1 MAEKI
6 RINKYLSAAGVCSR
20 READRLVEAGKV
32 TVNGQTAETGMTVS
46 DEDDIRIDGKTVK
59 HQDAPVLL
67 AYNKPRGVVCTSAK
81 DEPDNIIDRIGYPV
95 RIYPVGRLDK
105 DSEGLILLTNQGEL
119 MDKLLRSRNL
129 HEKEYI
135 VTVNKPISAEFVKRM
150 SEGVPILD
158 TVTRPCTVKKLS
170 AREFS
175 IILTQGLNRQIRRM
189 CEALDYRVRKLV
201 RVRVANIRLGDLP
214 AGQYRE
220 IRGAELDRLLAELGN
235 DRIFKNNSQ

>member
-1 MAEKI
+1 MIDKV

-20 READRLVEAGKV
+20 READRLIEAGKI
-32 TVNGQTAETGMTVS
+32 TVNGQTAVTGMTVS
-46 DEDDIRIDGKTVK
+46 DEDDIFVNGKPVQK
-59 HQDAPVLL
+59 EDKPVLL

-81 DEPDNIIDRIGYPV
+81 DEPDNIIDRIHYPV

-105 DSEGLILLTNQGEL
+105 DSEGLILLTNQGDL

-135 VTVNKPISAEFVKRM
+135 VTVNRPVSAEFVKKM

-158 TVTRPCTVKKLS
+158 TVTRPCRVKKLS
-170 AREFS
+170 SCEFS

-201 RVRVANIRLGDLP
+201 RVRVANITLGELP
-214 AGQYRE
+214 SGQYRE
-220 IRGAELDRLLAELGN
+220 IRGAELDSLLAEVRN
-235 DRIFKNNSQ
+235 DRTFSN

>member
-1 MAEKI
+1 MTEKT

-20 READRLVEAGKV
+20 READRLIEAGKI
-32 TVNGQTAETGMTVS
+32 TVNGQTAVTGMTVS
-46 DEDDIRIDGKTVK
+46 EEDDILINGKPVQK
-59 HQDAPVLL
+59 EDRPVLL

-81 DEPDNIIDRIGYPV
+81 DEPDNIVDRINYPV

-105 DSEGLILLTNQGEL
+105 DSEGLILLTNQGDL

-135 VTVNKPISAEFVKRM
+135 VTVNKPVSAAFIKKM

-158 TVTRPCTVKKLS
+158 TVTRPCRVKKLS
-170 AREFS
+170 ACEFS

-201 RVRVANIRLGDLP
+201 RVRVANIALGELP
-214 AGQYRE
+214 IGQYRE
-220 IRGAELDRLLAELGN
+220 IRGAELDSLLAEVRN
-235 DRIFKNNSQ
+235 DRKFSN

>member
-1 MAEKI
+1 MIDKV

-20 READRLVEAGKV
+20 READRLIEAGKI
-32 TVNGQTAETGMTVS
+32 TVNGQTAVTGMTVS
-46 DEDDIRIDGKTVK
+46 DEDDIFVNGKPVQK
-59 HQDAPVLL
+59 EDKPVLL

-81 DEPDNIIDRIGYPV
+81 DEPDNIIDRIHYPV

-105 DSEGLILLTNQGEL
+105 DSEGLILLTNQGDL

-135 VTVNKPISAEFVKRM
+135 VTVNRPVSAEFVKKM

-158 TVTRPCTVKKLS
+158 TVTRPCRVKKLS
-170 AREFS
+170 SCEFS

-201 RVRVANIRLGDLP
+201 RVRVANITLGELP
-214 AGQYRE
+214 SGQYRE
-220 IRGAELDRLLAELGN
+220 IRGAELDSLLAEVRN
-235 DRIFKNNSQ
+235 DRKFSN

>member
-1 MAEKI
+1 MIDKV

-20 READRLVEAGKV
+20 READRLIEAGKI
-32 TVNGQTAETGMTVS
+32 TVNGQTAVTGMTVS
-46 DEDDIRIDGKTVK
+46 DEDDIFVNGKPVQK
-59 HQDAPVLL
+59 EDKPVLL

-81 DEPDNIIDRIGYPV
+81 DEPDNIIDRIHYPV

-105 DSEGLILLTNQGEL
+105 DSEGLILLTNQGDL

-135 VTVNKPISAEFVKRM
+135 VTVNRPVSAEFVKKM

-158 TVTRPCTVKKLS
+158 TVTRPCRVKKLS
-170 AREFS
+170 SCEFS

-201 RVRVANIRLGDLP
+201 RVRVANITLGELP
-214 AGQYRE
+214 SGQYRE
-220 IRGAELDRLLAELGN
+220 IRGAELGSLLAEVRN
-235 DRIFKNNSQ
+235 DRKFSH

>member
-1 MAEKI
+1 MTEKT

-20 READRLVEAGKV
+20 READRLIEAGKI
-32 TVNGQTAETGMTVS
+32 TVNGQTAVTGMTVS
-46 DEDDIRIDGKTVK
+46 EEDDILINGKPVQK
-59 HQDAPVLL
+59 EDRPVLL

-81 DEPDNIIDRIGYPV
+81 DEPDNIVDRINYPV

-105 DSEGLILLTNQGEL
+105 DSEGLILLTNQGDL

-135 VTVNKPISAEFVKRM
+135 VTVNKPVSAAFIKKM

-158 TVTRPCTVKKLS
+158 TVTRPCRVKKLS
-170 AREFS
+170 ACEFS

-201 RVRVANIRLGDLP
+201 RVRVANIVLGELP
-214 AGQYRE
+214 IGQYRE
-220 IRGAELDRLLAELGN
+220 IRGAELESLLAEVRN
-235 DRIFKNNSQ
+235 DRKFSN

>member
-1 MAEKI
+1 MTEKT

-20 READRLVEAGKV
+20 READRLIEAGKI
-32 TVNGQTAETGMTVS
+32 TVNGQTAVTGMTVS
-46 DEDDIRIDGKTVK
+46 EEDDILINGKPVQK
-59 HQDAPVLL
+59 EDRPVLL

-81 DEPDNIIDRIGYPV
+81 DEPDNIVDRINYPV

-105 DSEGLILLTNQGEL
+105 DSEGLILLTNQGDL

-135 VTVNKPISAEFVKRM
+135 VTVNKPVSAAFIKKM

-158 TVTRPCTVKKLS
+158 TVTRPCRVKKLS
-170 AREFS
+170 ACEFS

-201 RVRVANIRLGDLP
+201 RVRVANIALGELP
-214 AGQYRE
+214 IGQYRE
-220 IRGAELDRLLAELGN
+220 IRGAELDSLLVEVRN
-235 DRIFKNNSQ
+235 DRKFSN

>member
-1 MAEKI
+1 MIDKV

-20 READRLVEAGKV
+20 READRLIEAGKI
-32 TVNGQTAETGMTVS
+32 TVNGQTAVTGMTVS
-46 DEDDIRIDGKTVK
+46 DEDDIFVNGKPVQK
-59 HQDAPVLL
+59 EDKPVLL

-81 DEPDNIIDRIGYPV
+81 DEPDNIIDRIHYPV

-105 DSEGLILLTNQGEL
+105 DSEGLILLTNQGDL

-135 VTVNKPISAEFVKRM
+135 VTVNRPVSAEFVKKM

-158 TVTRPCTVKKLS
+158 TVTRPCRVKKLS
-170 AREFS
+170 SCEFS

-201 RVRVANIRLGDLP
+201 RVRVANITLGDLP
-214 AGQYRE
+214 SGQYRE
-220 IRGAELDRLLAELGN
+220 IRGAELDSLLAEVRN
-235 DRIFKNNSQ
+235 DRKFSN

>member
-1 MAEKI
+1 MIDKV

-20 READRLVEAGKV
+20 READRLIEAGKI
-32 TVNGQTAETGMTVS
+32 TVNGQIAVTGMTVS
-46 DEDDIRIDGKTVK
+46 EEDDILVNGKPVHPEDK
-59 HQDAPVLL
+59 PVLL

-81 DEPDNIIDRIGYPV
+81 DEPDNIIDRIHYPV

-105 DSEGLILLTNQGEL
+105 DSEGLILLTNQGDL

-135 VTVNKPISAEFVKRM
+135 VTVNKPVSAEFIKKM

-158 TVTRPCTVKKLS
+158 TVTRPCRVKKLS
-170 AREFS
+170 ACEFS

-201 RVRVANIRLGDLP
+201 RVRVANIALGELP
-214 AGQYRE
+214 SGQYRE
-220 IRGAELDRLLAELGN
+220 ICGAELDSLLAEVRN
-235 DRIFKNNSQ
+235 DRKFSN

>member
-1 MAEKI
+1 MTEKT

-20 READRLVEAGKV
+20 READRLIEAGKI
-32 TVNGQTAETGMTVS
+32 TVNGQTAVTGMTVS
-46 DEDDIRIDGKTVK
+46 EEDDILIYGKPVQK
-59 HQDAPVLL
+59 EDRPVLL

-81 DEPDNIIDRIGYPV
+81 DEPDNIVDRINYPV

-105 DSEGLILLTNQGEL
+105 DSEGLILLTNQGDL

-135 VTVNKPISAEFVKRM
+135 VTVNKPVSAAFIKKM

-158 TVTRPCTVKKLS
+158 TVTRPCRVKKLS
-170 AREFS
+170 ACEFS

-201 RVRVANIRLGDLP
+201 RVRVANITLGELP
-214 AGQYRE
+214 SGQYRE
-220 IRGAELDRLLAELGN
+220 IRGAELDSLLAEVRN
-235 DRIFKNNSQ
+235 DRKFSN